1 MLVLNTRSTRNPLRV
16 QKETRACFHFEVQG
30 RSCGLDGHI
39 LELSVYGEYFHRKGQ
54 GRWRVPGKCFGGI
67 LKLRGMTTPYNIVT
81 ELGIAFCTLRSN
93 TVPKRLKF
101 QQRPRMQTSKW
112 FLSRNGSTH
121 PDQAFILLLQGSMTS
136 CKAS

>member
-16 QKETRACFHFEVQG
+16 QKETRACSHFEVQG

-39 LELSVYGEYFHRKGQ
+39 LELSVYGEYFNRKGK

-67 LKLRGMTTPYNIVT
+67 LKPRGMTTSYNIVT

-93 TVPKRLKF
+93 TVLKKLTKTIKLRVKTK
-101 QQRPRMQTSKW
+101 QNKTGKEDAVNTGRRERVIQ
-112 FLSRNGSTH
+112 
-121 PDQAFILLLQGSMTS
+121 
-136 CKAS
+136 